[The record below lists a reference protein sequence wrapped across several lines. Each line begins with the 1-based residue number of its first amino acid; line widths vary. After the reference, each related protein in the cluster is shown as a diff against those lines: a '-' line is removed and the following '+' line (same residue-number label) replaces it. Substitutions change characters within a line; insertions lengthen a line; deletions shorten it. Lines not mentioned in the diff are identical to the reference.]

1 MPVCVL
7 VVDDD
12 PSFREAVGDLLSA
25 RGFEVVGYAQDED
38 AAMTAIEQLRP
49 DAVLLDIRLPGSNGL
64 CVARRLSAGQPAPA
78 VLLTSSD
85 PDAANQ
91 RLALESGAVGFVP
104 KAELGGTDL
113 GRYFAS

>member
-1 MPVCVL
+1 VPVCVL

-12 PSFREAVGDLLSA
+12 PSFRDAVGDLLTA
-25 RGFEVVGYAQDED
+25 RGFEVVGYAEDED
-38 AAMTAIEQLRP
+38 EAMAAIQQLRP
-49 DAVLLDIRLPGSNGL
+49 DAVLLDIRLPGSDGFCL
-64 CVARRLSAGQPAPA
+64 ARRLSTGHRAPI

-91 RLALESGAVGFVP
+91 RLAVESGAVGFVP

>member
-1 MPVCVL
+1 MCVL

-12 PSFREAVGDLLSA
+12 PSFSEAVGELLSA
-25 RGFEVVGYAQDED
+25 RGFEVVGYAGDED
-38 AAMTAIEQLRP
+38 EAMVAIQQLRP
-49 DAVLLDIRLPGSNGL
+49 DAVLLDIRLPGSDGL
-64 CVARRLSAGQPAPA
+64 DLARRLSTGHPAPA

-104 KAELGGTDL
+104 KAELGGADL

>member
-1 MPVCVL
+1 MCVL

-12 PSFREAVGDLLSA
+12 LSFRAAVGDLLSA
-25 RGFEVVGYAQDED
+25 RGFEVVGYAQDEGGAM
-38 AAMTAIEQLRP
+38 AAVEQLRP
-49 DAVLLDIRLPGSNGL
+49 DAVLVDIRLPGSDGFCL
-64 CVARRLSAGQPAPA
+64 ARRLSTGRPAPV

-85 PDAANQ
+85 PDAANE

-113 GRYFAS
+113 GQYFAS